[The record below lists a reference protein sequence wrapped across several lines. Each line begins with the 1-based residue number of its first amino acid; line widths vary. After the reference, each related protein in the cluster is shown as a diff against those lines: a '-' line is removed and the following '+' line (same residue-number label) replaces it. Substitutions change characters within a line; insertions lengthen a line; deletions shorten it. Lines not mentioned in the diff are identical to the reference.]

1 MLNNIRNFSK
11 TWFAKI
17 LLVIIVIPFV
27 FWGMGGV
34 FSGGNTNNIAK
45 INNQS
50 ISTQDFMN
58 HLNSSRITLET
69 IKDNL
74 NNNILEEMLG
84 ELISKKMIQLEEQDL
99 NLIISDKILK
109 KRIKENENFLDE
121 NKKFSRTKYEKFL
134 LSSNITAVDFET
146 KLRNSELKKNLFSY
160 IVGGIKSP
168 TFLSNNTFKE
178 QNKKLSLEYINLE
191 NVYKKKDDFTMDEI
205 LKYIDKNKEN
215 LKEKNIS
222 FNYSKVTPATLIGID
237 EYNDLFFQ
245 KIDNIE
251 NDISNGF
258 TYDDLLRKNN
268 LKSVFQANF
277 KLNDKNIS
285 EVINKDVLKKIFN
298 KAEENKIELL
308 EENDFYLLYE
318 IKKVEKILPSIESTN
333 FISNVKEIM
342 VNKSKNDFNYD
353 LIKKISQK
361 SFNQKSFEDISASSN
376 SGTENISITSISDTE
391 KFTIDSI
398 KHIYSLPK
406 NSFGLIGDKNKNIYL
421 IKILN
426 ISESHIS
433 KSSENYKKYTNLTN
447 VKIRDSMY
455 SSYDFHLNNKYKVK
469 INKKHLK
476 ELKTIFNDNK

>member
-17 LLVIIVIPFV
+17 LLVIIIIPFV

-45 INNQS
+45 INNKS
-50 ISTQDFMN
+50 ISTQDFMD
-58 HLNSSRITLET
+58 HLNSSRISLET
-69 IKDNL
+69 IKENIE
-74 NNNILEEMLG
+74 NNILEEILA
-84 ELISKKMIQLEEQDL
+84 ELISKKMIQLEEENL

-361 SFNQKSFEDISASSN
+361 SFTQKSFEDISASSN

-406 NSFGLIGDKNKNIYL
+406 SSFGLIGDKNKNIYL

-469 INKKHLK
+469 IN
-476 ELKTIFNDNK
+476 EKTFERVKNYFQ

>member
-74 NNNILEEMLG
+74 NNNILEEILG

-121 NKKFSRTKYEKFL
+121 NKKFSRLKYEKFL

-146 KLRNSELKKNLFSY
+146 KVRNTELKKNLFSY

-178 QNKKLSLEYINLE
+178 QNKKLNLEYINLE
-191 NVYKKKDDFTMDEI
+191 NVYKKRDEFTMDEI

-258 TYDDLLRKNN
+258 TYDELLRKNN

-469 INKKHLK
+469 IN
-476 ELKTIFNDNK
+476 EKTFERVKNYFQ

>member
-74 NNNILEEMLG
+74 NNNILEEILG

-258 TYDDLLRKNN
+258 TYDELLRKNN

-406 NSFGLIGDKNKNIYL
+406 SSFGLIGDKNKNIYL

-426 ISESHIS
+426 ISESNIS

-455 SSYDFHLNNKYKVK
+455 ISYDFHLNNKYKVK
-469 INKKHLK
+469 IN
-476 ELKTIFNDNK
+476 EKTFERVKNYFQ

>member
-34 FSGGNTNNIAK
+34 FSGGNTNIIAK
-45 INNQS
+45 INNES

-58 HLNSSRITLET
+58 HLNSSKINLET
-69 IKDNL
+69 IKANV
-74 NNNILEEMLG
+74 NNNIVEEILG

-121 NKKFSRTKYEKFL
+121 NKKFSRLKYEKFL

-258 TYDDLLRKNN
+258 TYDELLRKNN

-285 EVINKDVLKKIFN
+285 EVINKDVLKKILN

-361 SFNQKSFEDISASSN
+361 SFTQKSFEDISASSN
-376 SGTENISITSISDTE
+376 SGTENISITSINDTE

-433 KSSENYKKYTNLTN
+433 KSSENYKKYNNLTN

-469 INKKHLK
+469 IN
-476 ELKTIFNDNK
+476 EKTFERVKNYFQ

>member
-1 MLNNIRNFSK
+1 MLNKLRNFAK
-11 TWFAKI
+11 TKI
-17 LLVIIVIPFV
+17 AGVVIGIIIIPFV

-74 NNNILEEMLG
+74 NNNILEEILG

-258 TYDDLLRKNN
+258 TYDELLRKNN

-308 EENDFYLLYE
+308 EENDFYVLYE

-361 SFNQKSFEDISASSN
+361 SFTQKSFEDISASSN

-406 NSFGLIGDKNKNIYL
+406 SSFGLIGDKNKNIYL

-426 ISESHIS
+426 ISESNIS

-469 INKKHLK
+469 IN
-476 ELKTIFNDNK
+476 EKTFERVKNYFQW

>member
-1 MLNNIRNFSK
+1 MLNKLRNFAK
-11 TWFAKI
+11 TKI
-17 LLVIIVIPFV
+17 AGVVIGIIIIPFV

-74 NNNILEEMLG
+74 NNNILEEILG

-178 QNKKLSLEYINLE
+178 QNKKISLEYINLE

-258 TYDDLLRKNN
+258 TYDELLRKNN

-361 SFNQKSFEDISASSN
+361 SFTQKSFEDISASSN

-469 INKKHLK
+469 IN
-476 ELKTIFNDNK
+476 EKTFERVKNYFQW

>member
-74 NNNILEEMLG
+74 NNNILEEILG

-469 INKKHLK
+469 INQ
-476 ELKTIFNDNK
+476 KTFERVKNYFQ

>member
-74 NNNILEEMLG
+74 NNNILEEILG

-121 NKKFSRTKYEKFL
+121 NKKFSRLKYEKFL

-258 TYDDLLRKNN
+258 TYDELLRKNN
-268 LKSVFQANF
+268 LKSVFQENF
-277 KLNDKNIS
+277 KLSDKNIS
-285 EVINKDVLKKIFN
+285 EVMNKDVLKKIFN

-361 SFNQKSFEDISASSN
+361 SFTQKSFEDISASSN
-376 SGTENISITSISDTE
+376 TGTENILITSISDTE
-391 KFTIDSI
+391 KFSSDSI

-406 NSFGLIGDKNKNIYL
+406 SSFGLIGDKNKNIYL

-469 INKKHLK
+469 IN
-476 ELKTIFNDNK
+476 EKTFERVKNYFQ

>member
-58 HLNSSRITLET
+58 HLNSSRIILET

-121 NKKFSRTKYEKFL
+121 NKKFSRLKYEKFL

-178 QNKKLSLEYINLE
+178 QNKKISLEYINLE

-222 FNYSKVTPATLIGID
+222 FNYSKVTPAILIGID

-258 TYDDLLRKNN
+258 TYDELLRKNN
-268 LKSVFQANF
+268 LKSVFQTNF

-308 EENDFYLLYE
+308 EENDFYVLYE

-353 LIKKISQK
+353 LIRKISQK
-361 SFNQKSFEDISASSN
+361 SFTQKSFEDISTSSN
-376 SGTENISITSISDTE
+376 TGTENISITSISDTE
-391 KFTIDSI
+391 KFTIDII

-406 NSFGLIGDKNKNIYL
+406 SSFGLIGDKNKNIYL

-426 ISESHIS
+426 ISSSNIS
-433 KSSENYKKYTNLTN
+433 KSSENYKKYKDLTN

-455 SSYDFHLNNKYKVK
+455 RSYDFHLNNKYKVK
-469 INKKHLK
+469 IN
-476 ELKTIFNDNK
+476 EKTFERVKNYFQ

>member
-74 NNNILEEMLG
+74 NNNILEEILG
-84 ELISKKMIQLEEQDL
+84 ELISKKMIQLEERDL

-178 QNKKLSLEYINLE
+178 QNKKLTLEYINLE

-215 LKEKNIS
+215 LKEKNIN
-222 FNYSKVTPATLIGID
+222 FNYSKVTPPTLIGID
-237 EYNDLFFQ
+237 EYNELFFQ

-258 TYDDLLRKNN
+258 TYDELLRKNN

-308 EENDFYLLYE
+308 EENDFYVLYE

-353 LIKKISQK
+353 LIKKISQR
-361 SFNQKSFEDISASSN
+361 SFTQKNFEDISVSN
-376 SGTENISITSISDTE
+376 NTGTENISITSISDTE

-426 ISESHIS
+426 ISESNIS

-455 SSYDFHLNNKYKVK
+455 SSYDFYLNNKYKVK
-469 INKKHLK
+469 IN
-476 ELKTIFNDNK
+476 EKTFERVKNYFQ

>member
-1 MLNNIRNFSK
+1 MLNKLRNFAK
-11 TWFAKI
+11 TKI
-17 LLVIIVIPFV
+17 AGVVVGIIIIPFV

-50 ISTQDFMN
+50 ISTQDFMD

-121 NKKFSRTKYEKFL
+121 KKKFSRTKYEKFL
-134 LSSNITAVDFET
+134 LSSNITSVDFET

-160 IVGGIKSP
+160 VVGGIKSP

-178 QNKKLSLEYINLE
+178 QNKKINLDYINLE
-191 NVYKKKDDFTMDEI
+191 NVYKQKKDFTTDEI
-205 LKYIDKNKEN
+205 SKYIDENKEN
-215 LKEKNIS
+215 LKEENIS

-237 EYNDLFFQ
+237 EYNELFFQ

-258 TYDDLLRKNN
+258 TYDELLRKNN
-268 LKSVFQANF
+268 LKSVFQENF
-277 KLNDKNIS
+277 KLNDKSIS
-285 EVINKDVLKKIFN
+285 GDMNKEVLKKIFN
-298 KAEENKIELL
+298 KAEKNNIELL
-308 EENDFYLLYE
+308 EESDFYVLYE
-318 IKKVEKILPSIESTN
+318 IKKVEKILPSIKSTN

-361 SFNQKSFEDISASSN
+361 SFTQKSFEDISASSN
-376 SGTENISITSISDTE
+376 TGTENISITSINDTE

-398 KHIYSLPK
+398 KHIYSLPIS
-406 NSFGLIGDKNKNIYL
+406 SFGLIGDKDKNIYL

-426 ISESHIS
+426 ILESNIS
-433 KSSENYKKYTNLTN
+433 KNSENFKKYKDLTN

-455 SSYDFHLNNKYKVK
+455 GSYDFHLNNKYKVK
-469 INKKHLK
+469 IN
-476 ELKTIFNDNK
+476 EKTFERVKNYFQW

>member
-74 NNNILEEMLG
+74 NNNILEEILG

-146 KLRNSELKKNLFSY
+146 KVRNTELKKNLFSY

-191 NVYKKKDDFTMDEI
+191 NVYKKKDEFTMDEI

-258 TYDDLLRKNN
+258 TYYDLLRKNN

-333 FISNVKEIM
+333 FISNVKEII

-361 SFNQKSFEDISASSN
+361 SFTQKSFEDISASSN

-391 KFTIDSI
+391 KFTIDSN

-426 ISESHIS
+426 ILESNIS
-433 KSSENYKKYTNLTN
+433 KSSENYNKYTNLTN

-455 SSYDFHLNNKYKVK
+455 ISYDFHLNNKYKVK
-469 INKKHLK
+469 IN
-476 ELKTIFNDNK
+476 EKTFERVKNYFQ

>member
-58 HLNSSRITLET
+58 HLNSSRISLET
-69 IKDNL
+69 IKENIE
-74 NNNILEEMLG
+74 NNILEEILA

-258 TYDDLLRKNN
+258 TYDELLRKNN

-469 INKKHLK
+469 IN
-476 ELKTIFNDNK
+476 EKTFERVKNYFQ

>member
-74 NNNILEEMLG
+74 NNNILEEILS

-146 KLRNSELKKNLFSY
+146 KFRNTELKKNLFSY

-178 QNKKLSLEYINLE
+178 QNKKLSLQYINLE
-191 NVYKKKDDFTMDEI
+191 NVYKKKDEFTMDEI

-222 FNYSKVTPATLIGID
+222 FNYSKITPATLIGID

-285 EVINKDVLKKIFN
+285 EVVNKGVLKKIFN

-361 SFNQKSFEDISASSN
+361 SFTQKSFEDISASSN

-455 SSYDFHLNNKYKVK
+455 SSYDFHLNNKYKIK
-469 INKKHLK
+469 IN
-476 ELKTIFNDNK
+476 EKTFERVKNYFQ

>member
-74 NNNILEEMLG
+74 NNNILEEILG

-121 NKKFSRTKYEKFL
+121 NKKFSRLKYEKFL

-178 QNKKLSLEYINLE
+178 QNKKISLEYINLE

-215 LKEKNIS
+215 LKEKNIN
-222 FNYSKVTPATLIGID
+222 FNYSKVTPETLIGID

-251 NDISNGF
+251 NDISNKF
-258 TYDDLLRKNN
+258 TYDELLRKNN

-277 KLNDKNIS
+277 KLNDKNIG
-285 EVINKDVLKKIFN
+285 
-298 KAEENKIELL
+298 
-308 EENDFYLLYE
+308 DF
-318 IKKVEKILPSIESTN
+318 IPPT
-333 FISNVKEIM
+333 
-342 VNKSKNDFNYD
+342 
-353 LIKKISQK
+353 
-361 SFNQKSFEDISASSN
+361 
-376 SGTENISITSISDTE
+376 T
-391 KFTIDSI
+391 
-398 KHIYSLPK
+398 
-406 NSFGLIGDKNKNIYL
+406 
-421 IKILN
+421 
-426 ISESHIS
+426 
-433 KSSENYKKYTNLTN
+433 
-447 VKIRDSMY
+447 
-455 SSYDFHLNNKYKVK
+455 
-469 INKKHLK
+469 
-476 ELKTIFNDNK
+476 

>member
-74 NNNILEEMLG
+74 NNNILEEILG

-258 TYDDLLRKNN
+258 TYDELLRKNN

-361 SFNQKSFEDISASSN
+361 SFTQKSFEDISASSN

-469 INKKHLK
+469 IN
-476 ELKTIFNDNK
+476 EKTFERVKNYFQ

>member
-74 NNNILEEMLG
+74 NNNILEEILG

-121 NKKFSRTKYEKFL
+121 NKKFSRLKYEKFL

-258 TYDDLLRKNN
+258 TYDELLRKNN

-469 INKKHLK
+469 IN
-476 ELKTIFNDNK
+476 EKTFERVKNYFQ

>member
-74 NNNILEEMLG
+74 NNNILEEILG

-121 NKKFSRTKYEKFL
+121 NKKFSRLKYEKFL

-146 KLRNSELKKNLFSY
+146 KVRNTELKKNLFSY

-178 QNKKLSLEYINLE
+178 QNKKINLEYINLE
-191 NVYKKKDDFTMDEI
+191 NVYKKKDEFTMDEI

-376 SGTENISITSISDTE
+376 SGTENISITSINDTE

-406 NSFGLIGDKNKNIYL
+406 SSFGLIGDKNKNIYL

-469 INKKHLK
+469 IN
-476 ELKTIFNDNK
+476 EKTFERVKNYFQ

>member
-121 NKKFSRTKYEKFL
+121 NKKFSRLKYEKFL

-258 TYDDLLRKNN
+258 TYDELLRKNN

-308 EENDFYLLYE
+308 EENDFYVLYE

-361 SFNQKSFEDISASSN
+361 SFTQKSFEDISASSN
-376 SGTENISITSISDTE
+376 TGTENISITSISDTE

-469 INKKHLK
+469 IN
-476 ELKTIFNDNK
+476 EKTFERVKNYFQ

>member
-11 TWFAKI
+11 TWYAKI

-121 NKKFSRTKYEKFL
+121 NKKFSRLKYEKFL

-168 TFLSNNTFKE
+168 TFLSNNTFNE
-178 QNKKLSLEYINLE
+178 QNKKISLEYINLE

-268 LKSVFQANF
+268 LKSVLQTNF

-361 SFNQKSFEDISASSN
+361 SFTQKSFEDISASSN
-376 SGTENISITSISDTE
+376 TGTENISITSISDTE

-406 NSFGLIGDKNKNIYL
+406 SSFGLIGDKNKNIYL

-426 ISESHIS
+426 ISESNIS

-447 VKIRDSMY
+447 IKIRDSMY

-469 INKKHLK
+469 IN
-476 ELKTIFNDNK
+476 EKTFERVKNYFQ

>member
-178 QNKKLSLEYINLE
+178 QNKKINLEYINLE
-191 NVYKKKDDFTMDEI
+191 NVYKKKDEFTMDEI

-258 TYDDLLRKNN
+258 TYDELLRKNN

-361 SFNQKSFEDISASSN
+361 SFTQKSFEDISASSN
-376 SGTENISITSISDTE
+376 NGTENISITSISDTE

-426 ISESHIS
+426 ISESNIS

-469 INKKHLK
+469 IN
-476 ELKTIFNDNK
+476 EKTFERVKNYFQ

>member
-11 TWFAKI
+11 TWLAKI

-74 NNNILEEMLG
+74 NNNILEEILG

-258 TYDDLLRKNN
+258 TYDELLRKNN

-361 SFNQKSFEDISASSN
+361 SFTQKSFEDISASSN

-406 NSFGLIGDKNKNIYL
+406 SSFGLIGDKNKNIYL

-469 INKKHLK
+469 IN
-476 ELKTIFNDNK
+476 EKTFERVKNYFQ

>member
-178 QNKKLSLEYINLE
+178 QNKKISLEYINLE

-258 TYDDLLRKNN
+258 TYDELLRKNN

-361 SFNQKSFEDISASSN
+361 SFTQKSFEDISASSN

-469 INKKHLK
+469 IN
-476 ELKTIFNDNK
+476 EKTFERVKNYFQ

>member
-74 NNNILEEMLG
+74 NNNILEEILG

-178 QNKKLSLEYINLE
+178 QNKKISLEYINLE
-191 NVYKKKDDFTMDEI
+191 NVYKKKDDFTLDEI

-215 LKEKNIS
+215 LKEKNIN
-222 FNYSKVTPATLIGID
+222 FNYSKVTPPTLIGID

-258 TYDDLLRKNN
+258 TYDELLRKNN

-308 EENDFYLLYE
+308 EENDFYVLYE
-318 IKKVEKILPSIESTN
+318 IKKVEKILPSIKSTN

-361 SFNQKSFEDISASSN
+361 SFTQKSFEDISASSN

-406 NSFGLIGDKNKNIYL
+406 SSFGLIGDKNKNIYL

-455 SSYDFHLNNKYKVK
+455 SSYDFHLNNKYKIK
-469 INKKHLK
+469 IN
-476 ELKTIFNDNK
+476 EKTFERVKNYFQ

>member
-45 INNQS
+45 INNKS
-50 ISTQDFMN
+50 ISTQDFMD
-58 HLNSSRITLET
+58 HLNSSRISLES
-69 IKDNL
+69 IKENIE
-74 NNNILEEMLG
+74 NNILEEILA

-146 KLRNSELKKNLFSY
+146 KFRNTELKKNLFSY

-222 FNYSKVTPATLIGID
+222 FNYSKITPATLIGID

-251 NDISNGF
+251 NDISDEF

-469 INKKHLK
+469 IN
-476 ELKTIFNDNK
+476 EKTFERVKNYFQ